1 MKIYLAGPLFT
12 LAEKNFNAALAACL
26 RSPPFEHEV
35 WLPQEHDQESMR
47 EAATFRRDKKAID
60 LSDVVVANMDGPD
73 PDSGTCWECGY
84 AYGRDIPVVVFRTDW
99 RSQAKA
105 GPNSYN
111 LMMTQAADERLSG
124 PFAGVADLAT
134 QIDGAI
140 SRAVEGRQAVNR
152 AASAPNNR
160 SRKSGKRRTARPAPA
175 PT

>member
-26 RSPPFEHEV
+26 RSPPFEHDV
-35 WLPQEHDQESMR
+35 WLPQDHDQGSIR

-60 LSDVVVANMDGPD
+60 ESDVVVANMDGSD

-84 AYGRDIPVVVFRTDW
+84 AYGRDIPVVIFRTDW
-99 RSQAKA
+99 RSRAKA

-111 LMMTQAADERLSG
+111 LMMTQAANERLSP
-124 PFAGVADLAT
+124 PFTDIADLAR

-140 SRAVEGRQAVNR
+140 SRVLEA
-152 AASAPNNR
+152 
-160 SRKSGKRRTARPAPA
+160 RKER
-175 PT
+175 